1 MKRVS
6 LWSRTRSFSS
16 AGAPAIAVCALGL
29 GCVNVSVGDTAT
41 AGESGSQGTESASA
55 SASASEGT
63 SSSMTASATAT
74 MGESATAT
82 DTDTGTDTATAT
94 GTNTDTATTETDGT
108 TETSTTG
115 REAKVVGLSPD
126 KLLTDDGPGQRVE
139 ALAVSPDG
147 TKLVAALG
155 GRRVVLFTLADGSSS
170 VVHTIGDGDLFEA
183 GAAVWGPH
191 GFAVGTYS
199 ACLLFGEGGSLEH
212 ELADRCAY
220 LALTDD
226 GETLVRTTPTSVVA
240 VDAATGESGK
250 VASLSSSAGLGLG
263 GSTVY
268 VLDLTDADYVLRS
281 LTLPELSAAQTYPQ
295 DVRQLFGGALRGTL
309 FYSEAKVWT
318 DFAGTPVSLET
329 GGLEDQKRLTF
340 SDDGRWTASLG
351 FSGGVHIFDSA
362 SGAHVAEAAV
372 VASSSNGLAFDGAV
386 ERLFAGG
393 DEGVQVFTILK
404 E

>member
-1 MKRVS
+1 V
-6 LWSRTRSFSS
+6 
-16 AGAPAIAVCALGL
+16 
-29 GCVNVSVGDTAT
+29 
-41 AGESGSQGTESASA
+41 
-55 SASASEGT
+55 
-63 SSSMTASATAT
+63 
-74 MGESATAT
+74 T
-82 DTDTGTDTATAT
+82 DTDAGTATS
-94 GTNTDTATTETDGT
+94 TDTATTETDGA
-108 TETSTTG
+108 TETSTSG
-115 REAKVVGLSPD
+115 GEAKIVGLSPD

-170 VVHTIGDGDLFEA
+170 VVHTIGNGDLFEA

-212 ELADRCAY
+212 ELADRCSY

-281 LTLPELSAAQTYPQ
+281 LTLPELSAGQTYPQ

-309 FYSEAKVWT
+309 YYSEAKVWT
-318 DFAGTPVSLET
+318 DFAGAPVSLET

-340 SDDGRWTASLG
+340 TDDGRWTASLG
-351 FSGGVHIFDSA
+351 FSGGVHIFDSE
-362 SGAHVAEAAV
+362 SGAHVAEGIV
-372 VASSSNGLAFDGAV
+372 VATASNGLAFDGGA
-386 ERLFAGG
+386 ERLFAGSE
-393 DEGVQVFTILK
+393 EGVQVFTILK